1 MVGRLLS
8 GTSTWAISEYTPR
21 VYSGVGRLPTPLT
34 RQNLLVVR
42 LVHRHNPAV
51 AESLTSGLKRRRRY
65 ALPQRLVGEQAQRR
79 SGHAIQIVGSVEEAA
94 RTVLDD
100 FRQPAYARR
109 HDRNLARHRLE
120 RSETEALLG
129 RRQQEHVR
137 RRKQRRNLILFSE
150 KLHVAGK
157 A

>member
-79 SGHAIQIVGSVEEAA
+79 SGHAIQIVGSVQGAG
-94 RTVLDD
+94 RTVPYD
-100 FRQPAYARR
+100 FPPAAAAHRPA
-109 HDRNLARHRLE
+109 RNL
-120 RSETEALLG
+120 
-129 RRQQEHVR
+129 
-137 RRKQRRNLILFSE
+137 
-150 KLHVAGK
+150 
-157 A
+157 